1 MRRVD
6 LYIGGTEAN
15 ELGDLIMEDRD
26 DVGEE
31 MLQACIRGLG
41 TFRRPEIH
49 EQAGAGQG
57 HLCDAACAA
66 AQIDKLLRGKMP
78 FTHEPADH
86 AEIDRPLAASLPA
99 AAIAM
104 PVAPQECIDIPVA
117 EPVDSLG
124 HLALEGE
131 PPHVAV
137 GHDVK
142 ARCLLQRNGLIDG
155 AILNGLELRVTKT
168 PGHPVVPRFAQ
179 CDRPEKTADNV
190 GMCRNHR
197 TPVLTAWGSTTLS
210 KRRFGNASSGLDKPA
225 FAVEGLAVEPRNKP
239 IGN

>member
-1 MRRVD
+1 MPPESIAYFLDSEDSRFHRVGE
-6 LYIGGTEAN
+6 IGDHNYGA
-15 ELGDLIMEDRD
+15 
-26 DVGEE
+26 DVGKSEVC
-31 MLQACIRGLG
+31 AN
-41 TFRRPEIH
+41 T
-49 EQAGAGQG
+49 GAP
-57 HLCDAACAA
+57 
-66 AQIDKLLRGKMP
+66 DKLLRGKMP
-78 FTHEPADH
+78 FAHEPADH

-99 AAIAM
+99 AAIAV

-131 PPHVAV
+131 PPHFAV

-142 ARCLLQRNGLIDG
+142 ARSLLQRNGLIDG